1 MIFNKYND
9 ENNFIFLDPPYPETI
24 DPYNKLNFTNED
36 HIRLNKCFKNT
47 KCKCLMIINKH
58 PLIEELYKD
67 YIKNEYENK
76 YLLFNKKNTHLIIKN
91 Y

>member
-1 MIFNKYND
+1 
-9 ENNFIFLDPPYPETI
+9 
-24 DPYNKLNFTNED
+24 
-36 HIRLNKCFKNT
+36 
-47 KCKCLMIINKH
+47 MIINKH